1 MAIQVNRQIVTDK
14 LVACYDAA
22 SPRSYTGDSKWI
34 DLSKGSTDATSA
46 AFPSYTGVNNG
57 AFSFNDLKFAD
68 YNTKSALGNIVSVEM
83 WLKLTGNFPD
93 SILFGFLQYAV
104 YLTSANLF
112 GYNTGNGDVYGISAA
127 TFNSMGFTN
136 NWKQVVFVMR
146 SDVSYTNN
154 KIYVNTSGQT
164 LSQQQAT
171 ETPANRNF
179 NNGSGRIGCWL
190 SNTTYC
196 TPMQCAIFR
205 LYNKE
210 LTPQEIQ
217 NNFEANRTRFG
228 I

>member
-68 YNTKSALGNIVSVEM
+68 YNTRSALGNTVSVEM
-83 WLKLTGNFPD
+83 WFKLTGNVPD
-93 SILFGFLQYAV
+93 SILFGFFSYGA
-104 YLTSANLF
+104 YINLSSQF
-112 GYNTGNGDVYGISAA
+112 GYNTGNGDVYGLSTAS
-127 TFNSMGFTN
+127 FNSIGFLN

-146 SDVSYTNN
+146 SDVAYTNN
-154 KIYVNTSGQT
+154 KMYVNGSGQI
-164 LSQQQAT
+164 LSQQAASENST
-171 ETPANRNF
+171 NRNF
-179 NNGSGRIGCWL
+179 NNGSGRIACWL

-210 LTPQEIQ
+210 LTPQEVQ
-217 NNFEANRTRFG
+217 QNFEANRTRFG